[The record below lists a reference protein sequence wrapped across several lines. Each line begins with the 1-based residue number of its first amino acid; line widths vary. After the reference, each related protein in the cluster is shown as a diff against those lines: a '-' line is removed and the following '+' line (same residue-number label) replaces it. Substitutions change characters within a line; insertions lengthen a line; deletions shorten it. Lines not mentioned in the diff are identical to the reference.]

1 MVCKLSAPVLNSRE
15 IKSCLFNQ
23 FDKSGNIPSGEKM
36 KKKMTRDKLCLMIK
50 LKKKV
55 KSKQISIQKLNK
67 QLSNYA
73 IARRI
78 SISLP

>member
-36 KKKMTRDKLCLMIK
+36 KKKMKDKLCLMIK
-50 LKKKV
+50 LKKK
-55 KSKQISIQKLNK
+55 
-67 QLSNYA
+67 
-73 IARRI
+73 
-78 SISLP
+78 

>member
-36 KKKMTRDKLCLMIK
+36 KKKMKDKLCLMIK

>member
-36 KKKMTRDKLCLMIK
+36 KKKMKDKLCLMIK
-50 LKKKV
+50 LKKKIN
-55 KSKQISIQKLNK
+55 KQKLNK